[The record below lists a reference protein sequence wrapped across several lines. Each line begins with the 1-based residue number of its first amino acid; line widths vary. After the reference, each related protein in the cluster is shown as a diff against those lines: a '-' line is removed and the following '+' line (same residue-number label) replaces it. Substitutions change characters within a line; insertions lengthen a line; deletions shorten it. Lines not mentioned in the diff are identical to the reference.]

1 MKVRDRV
8 ATLIQG
14 DVADDP
20 DTLKKFSRDT
30 SIFER
35 KPSLVVYP
43 KNADDVSAVV
53 RFATEAK
60 QKGEAISL
68 TARAAG
74 TDMSGGPL
82 SDSIVVSFTKY
93 MNRMIEIGD
102 DPDATGGTGY
112 AVAEPGMY
120 YRDFERQTLAKN
132 GMLLP
137 PYPASRETCAIGGM
151 IANNAG
157 GELTLQYGKMDR
169 YVRGLDVVLS
179 DGSHATFQPLTKDE
193 LEARKKGSTLESEI
207 YRKMDELLTVNKG
220 IIAAAK
226 PNVSKNSAGYAL
238 WDIIDNVRGAFDLS
252 KLIVGSQ
259 GTLALISSARLSL
272 AKPKPHH
279 AMLVVF
285 LSDLSTL
292 PEVVR
297 RVRVFEPESFES
309 YDDHTFK
316 LAVRYGYEF
325 LKHIGLWQSLKLGIA
340 FLPEIWMTV
349 TRGVP
354 KLVLLAEFAEN
365 NDHEAKD
372 KAHKARAALSDL
384 PIRTQIALGTMEK
397 KYWKIRRESFAL
409 LRKHIHGLHAAPFI
423 DDIVV
428 HPDDYPR
435 FLPELSALLARYD
448 IMHTIA
454 GHIGDANFHIIPL
467 VDLGRPEHRHTIM
480 ELTPAVYALVAKYKG
495 SITGEHGDG
504 IIRTPFL
511 GTMFSPKIL
520 ELFAETKHIFDP
532 LNIFNPGK
540 KVSLPGQG
548 GTIEDI
554 EKFMIRPPKQQR
566 IARL

>member
-1 MKVRDRV
+1 MDLRGTI
-8 ATLIQG
+8 AALIKG

-20 DTLKKFSRDT
+20 ETLKKFSRDT

-35 KPSLVVYP
+35 KPTLVAYP
-43 KNADDVSAVV
+43 KDADDVAALV
-53 RFATEAK
+53 RFATDAK
-60 QKGEAISL
+60 KSGQHISL

-74 TDMSGGPL
+74 TDMTGGPL
-82 SDSIVVSFTKY
+82 SDSIVVSFTKH
-93 MNRMIEIGD
+93 MNHMIEIGGD
-102 DPDATGGTGY
+102 Y
-112 AVAEPGMY
+112 AIAEPGLY

-137 PYPASRETCAIGGM
+137 PYPASRETCALGGM

-179 DGSHATFQPLTKDE
+179 DGSRATFQPLTKNE
-193 LEARKKGSTLESEI
+193 LEAKKDAQTLEGEI
-207 YRKMDELLTVNKG
+207 YRKMDSLLFENKET
-220 IIAAAK
+220 IAGAK

-238 WDIIDNVRGAFDLS
+238 WDIIDEKRGTFDLS

-259 GTLALISSARLSL
+259 GTLALITRARLAL

-279 AMLVVF
+279 AMLVIF
-285 LSDLSTL
+285 LTDLSRL

-297 RVRVFEPESFES
+297 RVRAFEPESFES

-316 LAVRYGYEF
+316 LAARYGYEF
-325 LKHIGLWQSLKLGIA
+325 LKHMGLWQSLKLA
-340 FLPEIWMTV
+340 LTFLPEVWMTV

-365 NDHEAKD
+365 NDREAKD

-384 PIRTQIALGTMEK
+384 PIGTQIALGTMEK

-467 VDLGRPEHRHTIM
+467 VDLGRPEHRRVIM
-480 ELTPAVYALVAKYKG
+480 KLTPEVYALVAKYKG

-511 GTMFSPKIL
+511 GTMFSQEVL

-540 KVSLPGQG
+540 KVG
-548 GTIEDI
+548 GTVADI
-554 EKFMIRPPKQQR
+554 EKFMMKPSV
-566 IARL
+566 